1 MESIGV
7 EEVYKVISKTPSR
20 VISSA
25 SVYLLLMM
33 LKSTFLYLFSSP
45 VVTPVFLI
53 FSLLAYSTIYVSCGM
68 LADNSRRAF
77 FTVHV
82 VLSSLIF
89 VDMNYYAYYGFL
101 PSVRDLALLN
111 QVGAVKE
118 SFFGAFRPLSFLIL
132 ADIPVLIVLGRQ
144 KKPAQNR
151 RVIPVVMTRSIRPV
165 VFVLI
170 AVLIFPIFAV
180 SVNMDYVYSRFGTL
194 AYHFSDLYDSVFNK
208 PVVDPEHA
216 RPGDYVNEIEE
227 EGRHFGIASSRNII
241 VIQLESFQNFLVG
254 AEYNGVEITPNLN
267 KLVQNDSIYFSRYFQ
282 QVGIGNT
289 SDAEFI
295 IHNSMHSLGR
305 ISVYRRF
312 SDGTFYTLPG
322 VLKQNGYN
330 TSVFHGNVPDFWNRE
345 VMYESQGIDEFYS
358 LDRLDPDEIIAIGLS
373 DRSLFKQAA
382 EIISRMEEPFYSLII
397 TLTSHVP
404 YTLPGE
410 LKYLEISEELG
421 GTQFGRYLQA
431 VHYTDRTLGEFIEL
445 LKMEDLYDDSLIVLL
460 GDHAGLYPQNEGN
473 ERIVSSFLGRHY
485 TIEEAMQIPLV
496 FHIPGSGLCEE
507 VETVAGQ
514 IDFFPTLLNLLGII
528 ETSGILF
535 GRDMINAEKGF
546 VALQH
551 VVPLG
556 SFVDDEKFFLMSR
569 DGVFENSVAWDTK
582 TLEPVDIQE
591 CINGYYTAIEQ
602 IRRSQQIVSNDLLED
617 FIAEESG
624 SFGAE

>member
-1 MESIGV
+1 MEATGAK
-7 EEVYKVISKTPSR
+7 EAYRVISKTPSK
-20 VISSA
+20 VMSSA
-25 SVYLLLMM
+25 SVYMLLIM

-45 VVTPVFLI
+45 VITPVFLI
-53 FSLLAYSTIYVSCGM
+53 FSLLAYSAIYFSCGM

-77 FTVHV
+77 LLVHV

-118 SFFGAFRPLSFLIL
+118 SFFGAFRPLSFLLL
-132 ADIPVLIVLGRQ
+132 ADIPLLVYLGRQ
-144 KKPAQNR
+144 KKPAPNR
-151 RVIPVVMTRSIRPV
+151 RVIPVVTTRGICPV
-165 VFVLI
+165 VFVLL
-170 AVLIFPIFAV
+170 AVLIFPVFAV

-208 PVVDPEHA
+208 PVVDPEQA
-216 RPGDYVNEIEE
+216 RPGGYINEIGE
-227 EGRHFGIASSRNII
+227 EGEHFGIARSRNVI
-241 VIQLESFQNFLVG
+241 VIQLESFQSFLVG
-254 AEYNGVEITPNLN
+254 AEHNGVEITPNLN
-267 KLVQNDSIYFSRYFQ
+267 RLVQNDSIYFSRYFQ

-312 SDGTFYTLPG
+312 ANGSFYTLPKL
-322 VLKQNGYN
+322 LKKNGYN

-345 VMYESQGIDEFYS
+345 AMYDSQGIDEFYS
-358 LDRLDPDEIIAIGLS
+358 LDRLDPDEIVAIGLS

-382 EIISRMEEPFYSLII
+382 EIISRMEKPFYSVII

-404 YTLPGE
+404 YTLPEE
-410 LKYLEISEELG
+410 LKELEISEELG
-421 GTQFGRYLQA
+421 DSQFGRYLQA
-431 VHYTDRTLGEFIEL
+431 VHYTDKVMGEFIET
-445 LKMEDLYDDSLIVLL
+445 LKAADLYDDSLIVLA

-485 TIEEAMQIPLV
+485 TIEEAMRIPLV
-496 FHIPGSGLCEE
+496 FHIPGSGLCEDI
-507 VETVAGQ
+507 ETVTGQ

-535 GRDMINAEKGF
+535 GRDIINAEEGF

-569 DGVFENSVAWDTK
+569 DGVFENSVAWDTR
-582 TLEPVDIQE
+582 TLEPVGIQE
-591 CINGYYTAIEQ
+591 CIDGYYRAIEQ
-602 IRRSQQIVSNDLLED
+602 IRKSQQIVSNDLLDEL
-617 FIAEESG
+617 ITEESG
-624 SFGAE
+624 SFVAE